1 MLTSENVSFKYSGR
15 DLIDFPD
22 LKLDNNAHCLIL
34 GKSGIGKTTLL
45 HILAGLLKPTS
56 GSVLI
61 DDQNIYNFTSAG
73 LDFFR
78 GQHIGLIFQKPYF
91 IQSINVSKNLAWA
104 QQLSGKKPEFK
115 RIDELLNRLQIQK
128 HKNHLPSRLSAGEQ
142 QRASIARAL
151 VNKPSIILADEPT
164 SSLDDEN
171 AMAVVNLLREQ
182 AEQDG
187 ASLIIVTHDV
197 RIKEQFQHQI
207 SLGV

>member
-1 MLTSENVSFKYSGR
+1 VLTTENVRYKYSDR
-15 DLIDFPD
+15 DPIDFPD
-22 LKLDNNAHCLIL
+22 LNLDTKTHCLIL

-45 HILAGLLKPTS
+45 HILAGLLKPTT
-56 GSVLI
+56 GSIVI

-91 IQSINVSKNLAWA
+91 IQSINVSQNLAWA
-104 QQLSGKKPEFK
+104 QQLSGKRPEYN
-115 RIDELLNRLQIQK
+115 RINDLLNRLQIIK

-164 SSLDDEN
+164 SSLDDDN
-171 AMAVVNLLREQ
+171 ALAVVNLLREQ

-187 ASLIIVTHDV
+187 ASLIIVTHDA
-197 RIKEQFQHQI
+197 RIKAQFQHQI
-207 SLGV
+207 NLGV